1 MKHVI
6 TAFTFALLSMFS
18 TASFS
23 LEASQ
28 RVENARSVVASMKAS
43 ILKRRKALIFL
54 NPNSPSTPRAKCI
67 YRDELLEDYKRL
79 AKLQAIIASYN
90 LNGDKLFWDGYEES
104 LWDEYEESIDYVA
117 YYTSLLDRNCIQYNL
132 SVFTK

>member
-28 RVENARSVVASMKAS
+28 RVENAWSGVDIIKAS
-43 ILKRRKALIFL
+43 IVKGRAALFSL
-54 NPNSPSTPRAKCI
+54 PYSSSTTRSECI
-67 YRDELLEDYKRL
+67 YWDELLEDNKRL

-90 LNGDKLFWDGYEES
+90 NGDKL
-104 LWDEYEESIDYVA
+104 LWDEYERSIDYVA